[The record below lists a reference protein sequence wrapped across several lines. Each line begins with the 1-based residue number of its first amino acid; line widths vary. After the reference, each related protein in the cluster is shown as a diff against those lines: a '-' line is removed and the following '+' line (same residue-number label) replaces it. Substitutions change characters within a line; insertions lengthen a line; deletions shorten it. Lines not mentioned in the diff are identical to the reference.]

1 VRAYRKKQEQRFK
14 NKERKKK
21 KVRGRVVS
29 GAFVFK
35 VVNLNK

>member
-14 NKERKKK
+14 KKERKKK

-29 GAFVFK
+29 GAFVF
-35 VVNLNK
+35 